1 MNENQTTLNY
11 EIIINTD
18 AQKVWNTTFYL
29 PAYEQWTSI
38 FDPSST
44 YIGNFDKGSE
54 IKNTSKDNKGG
65 MVGIVAENTP
75 YDLVAIDYIG
85 VMANGSYDLDE
96 SYSDIIK
103 GCREDYTFT
112 KISDTQT
119 KLHIKSVTLNEWVD
133 FLESTWPQALEKLK
147 TMCEA

>member
-1 MNENQTTLNY
+1 MNENQTELNY
-11 EIIINTD
+11 EIVINAD
-18 AQKVWNTTFYL
+18 VQKVWNTTFYL
-29 PAYEQWTSI
+29 PTYEQWTSI

-65 MVGIVAENTP
+65 MVGIVTENTP
-75 YDLVAIDYIG
+75 YDLVAIQYTG

-96 SYSDIIK
+96 NYNEVIK
-103 GCREDYTFT
+103 GVREDYTFT
-112 KISDTQT
+112 KLSDTQT
-119 KLHIKSVTLNEWVD
+119 KLHIKTVTLLEWSD

-147 TMCEA
+147 SMCEA